1 LDLTAL
7 WHSAPEYR
15 ALRQGL
21 TGAPAEQL
29 VVGLQGAE
37 RAFLVAALL
46 RDRPGPALWLL
57 PTPQAAERLQTDLA
71 TLLPEREV
79 IYYPEREV
87 LPFEVIAESTERIA
101 ARLHAQSRLLA
112 GRDVVVVASL
122 EAALSRLTPAD
133 VVRRAALSVRAGQ
146 RLDLRGMES
155 ALVHIGY
162 AREERVDA
170 PGQFAVRGSI
180 LDVFPLGD
188 EAPTRVDLFDD
199 EVESLRH
206 FDPETQRSLAPDPE
220 LVVPPASEL
229 VLTESVAQ
237 QGLTL
242 IRRELA
248 LQIARLRRSERLD
261 LASRL
266 EERIGHVLDT
276 WGGTPAGQGAER
288 FGAFFYSEGASLID
302 YLPEAGLVL
311 LSDPDRAWEAARAA
325 HRLAQD
331 RSLALLGEGAIL
343 PRQGEVLVSEAQA
356 DAAIRARHRIAFTV
370 LARRIGHSTLGGVVS
385 IASRPVENFQGQ
397 FPLFLKELERHRD
410 GGYRVVLLAPTP
422 ERQERLRKELR
433 AAGVAMR
440 TGTLREAPEP
450 GEVLVVP
457 AALESGFHLPG
468 IALWL
473 LSDAEVFG
481 REKRRT
487 ARPRSAEE
495 GQRRLRST
503 AELRPGDFVVHVHHG
518 IGRYLGM
525 RAMEIEGVRKEYLHL
540 SYAQG
545 DKLYVPVEQIDLVQK
560 YVGQEGQEPR
570 LYRLGGNDWHRV
582 KARVKT
588 SVREMAAELLEIYAR
603 REATPG
609 HAFAPDGEWMQRLE
623 DAFPYEETPDQRR
636 AIEEVKRD
644 LERPRPMDRLLCGD
658 VGYGKTEVAVRAAFK
673 AALDGRQVAVLVP
686 TTILAQQH
694 FNTFQQRFAGFPVE
708 VELLSRFRSPRE
720 QQDVLKRL
728 RRGSIDVLIGTHR
741 LLAQDVQFHDL
752 GLVVVD
758 EEQRFGV
765 RHKERLKAL
774 RTSVD
779 VLTLTATPI
788 PRTLH
793 MGLVGLRD
801 LSTIDTPPEDRFPV
815 QTYVAEW
822 GEELVQDA
830 LRRELGRGGQVF
842 YVHNRVQTID
852 AAQLMLQRLVPEARV
867 AVGHGQMPEHLL
879 EQTMQRFLDGEFD
892 VLLST
897 TIIESGLDM
906 PRVNT
911 LIVEDADR
919 LGLSQL
925 YQLRGRIGRSNRL
938 AYAYFTY
945 RRDQV
950 LSEVA
955 EKRLEAIREFTE
967 FGAGFKLAMRDLE
980 IRGAGNILG
989 AEQHGFIVDVGFDLY
1004 SQMLEEAV
1012 HELKGEAT
1020 PEHHL
1025 PSLDLPVD
1033 AFVPAEYVEDPKQKI
1048 EIYKRL
1054 AAAQDAA
1061 EVQDLLGEVEDRFG
1075 EPPQPVE
1082 SLFRVAGIRLRGEE
1096 LGVSGIRK
1104 ERGEVVLSMHTLGAV
1119 SRERLKELPVRYR
1132 GRATVF
1138 AGQSP
1143 YVALRVQGASGPEM
1157 LTALEELFD
1166 FLRPGQAT
1174 A

>member
-1 LDLTAL
+1 MELTAL

-21 TGAPAEQL
+21 RGAPTEQL

-37 RAFLVAALL
+37 RAYLVAALL
-46 RDRPGPALWLL
+46 RERPVPALWLL
-57 PTPQAAERLQTDLA
+57 PSPQAAERLQADLS
-71 TLLPEREV
+71 TLLPDREV
-79 IYYPEREV
+79 LYYPEREV
-87 LPFEVIAESTERIA
+87 LPFEVIAESKGRVA

-122 EAALSRLTPAD
+122 EAAISRLTPPD
-133 VVRRAALSVRAGQ
+133 VARAAALGLKAGD
-146 RLDLRGMES
+146 RLDLRRTEA
-155 ALVHIGY
+155 ALASLGY
-162 AREERVDA
+162 VREERVDA

-180 LDVFPLGD
+180 LDVFGLG
-188 EAPTRVDLFDD
+188 ESAPVRVDLFDD
-199 EVESLRH
+199 EIESLRT
-206 FDPETQRSLAPDPE
+206 FDPETQRSLERVQE
-220 LVVPPASEL
+220 LSVGPASEL
-229 VLTESVAQ
+229 VLSEQVAK

-248 LQIARLRRSERLD
+248 LQIARLRRAERPD
-261 LASRL
+261 IAGRL
-266 EERIGHVLDT
+266 EERIGHVVESWD
-276 WGGTPAGQGAER
+276 GVPGGQGAEP
-288 FGAFFYSEGASLID
+288 FHAFFYGTGASLVD
-302 YLPEAGLVL
+302 YLPEDGLVL
-311 LSDPDRAWEAARAA
+311 ISDPDRSWEAARAA

-331 RSLALLGEGAIL
+331 RSLALLGEGAML
-343 PRQGEVLVSEAQA
+343 PRQGEVLVPEPDVETAL
-356 DAAIRARHRIAFTV
+356 RRHHRIAFTI
-370 LARRIGHSTLGGVVS
+370 LARRIGQSTLGSVVS

-397 FPLFLKELERHRD
+397 WPLFLKELERHRD
-410 GGYRVVLLAPTP
+410 GGYRVVLLASTP
-422 ERQERLRKELR
+422 ERHLRLRQELQKN
-433 AAGVAMR
+433 GVEPR
-440 TGTLREAPEP
+440 EGTLLDAPEP
-450 GEVLVVP
+450 GEVLLAP
-457 AALESGFHLPG
+457 AALQSGFHLPG
-468 IALWL
+468 LALWL
-473 LSDAEVFG
+473 LSDGEVFG

-487 ARPRSAEE
+487 VRPRSAEE
-495 GQRRLRST
+495 GQKRLRST
-503 AELRPGDFVVHVHHG
+503 AELRPGDYVVHVHHG

-545 DKLYVPVEQIDLVQK
+545 DKLYVPVDQIDLVQK

-570 LYRLGGNDWHRV
+570 LYRLGGNDWHKV

-609 HAFAPDGEWMQRLE
+609 HAFSADGEWMQKLE

-708 VELLSRFRSPRE
+708 VELLSRFRSPKE
-720 QQDVLKRL
+720 QADVLRRL

-774 RTSVD
+774 RASVD

-815 QTYVAEW
+815 QTYVVEW

-842 YVHNRVQTID
+842 YVHNRVQTIE

-867 AVGHGQMPEHLL
+867 AVAHGQMPEHVL
-879 EQTMQRFLDGEFD
+879 EQTMQHFLDGEYD

-1012 HELKGEAT
+1012 QELKGEAQ

-1033 AFVPAEYVEDPKQKI
+1033 AFVPADYVQDPRQKV

-1054 AAAQDAA
+1054 AAAQDAQ
-1061 EVQDLLGEVEDRFG
+1061 EVQDLYEEVEDRFG
-1075 EPPQPVE
+1075 QMPEPVQ

-1096 LGVSGIRK
+1096 LAVSGIRR
-1104 ERGEVVLSMHTLGAV
+1104 ERGEVVLSMRSLGAV

-1143 YVALRVQGASGPEM
+1143 YVALRLPGASGPEM
-1157 LTALEELFD
+1157 LTAIEELFD
-1166 FLRPGQAT
+1166 FLRPSQAT